1 MLRSPFLKTARHLP
15 KHPTLFA
22 EKSPT
27 SMKIQQLT
35 VPSAAAAAAYSCCIL
50 SALPLTQGW
59 VIPQQQRT
67 FSVFASQQQTALR
80 RNIVLS
86 RGSGSFALYS
96 TLSKDAEETVSS
108 SVPPLSSSS
117 SFPSTSQGNVIAE
130 GTIVSQ
136 YPGGLCAI
144 RLKDDFTNSPSQPL
158 VDATPPS
165 ASSAAAV
172 VVVSPSS
179 TLSVEP
185 TVADVTTKTSSSS
198 SSSSSF
204 VPSVYYNGDLQGK
217 QVLFA
222 DGTTTGIVVAHRPPV
237 VFVYSTNNST
247 NNNNNMVT
255 DTPLDGLVKVM
266 DAPATISVSAETAL
280 TTGDVIDFLGNSIKA
295 GTTTDAADRNPLQR
309 RAIFSPIPQV
319 KDIALINHPM
329 LTGVTML
336 DTLAPM
342 GRGQNM
348 LLVGHDVNEMR
359 GYAMDLL
366 QTQIRDG
373 RQTKC
378 IYALTDRTNHQ
389 QDNVLKM
396 MEQRGLDQHVHV
408 IVPTLNEENVLQ
420 NDEASRA
427 GRAIAVASAA
437 CALGEIFALEKGINA
452 LVVVDT
458 IDQYKKLW
466 DTTTRVLV
474 DVFGP
479 DAVVKGDREGGASSE
494 MRAFYSSLI
503 QRSAQYKLNR
513 GSGSVTLLLM
523 TTIPRMNSESDEVFQ
538 ESDFESCGE
547 KIKTR
552 VKMLVEKNIP
562 LTAVNL
568 RKIDIPIPLSSE
580 GERRFA
586 LQHVDDL
593 ISMSD
598 GQIWLDERLEA
609 TGQFPPVDPQRSLT
623 RIGIGA
629 DTDSRADAPALRRIA
644 ERLRLEISQAA
655 DLAGAEQNEA
665 SKKQRQRNNAL
676 LLAMHQ
682 KAGAGGRRLSESCV
696 AILAASQGYLDK
708 SLENGV
714 VAGSGA
720 GEQLIQSLMDHV
732 LLTAPTAMA
741 SIDDSLDLG
750 NNERQELTD
759 AIAVFFQSS

>member
-1 MLRSPFLKTARHLP
+1 
-15 KHPTLFA
+15 
-22 EKSPT
+22 
-27 SMKIQQLT
+27 MKIQRLT
-35 VPSAAAAAAYSCCIL
+35 VPSAAAAAAAYSCCIFPAL
-50 SALPLTQGW
+50 SLTQGW
-59 VIPQQQRT
+59 VVPQQQGV
-67 FSVFASQQQTALR
+67 FSVMSSQQTATR
-80 RNIVLS
+80 RSVFLW
-86 RGSGSFALYS
+86 RGSGSSFALHS
-96 TLSKDAEETVSS
+96 TSS
-108 SVPPLSSSS
+108 SVPPLSSAPVLPSS
-117 SFPSTSQGNVIAE
+117 LGNVIAE

-136 YPGGLCAI
+136 YPGGLRAI
-144 RLKDDFTNSPSQPL
+144 RLKDDFTNLPSPL
-158 VDATPPS
+158 VDATP
-165 ASSAAAV
+165 
-172 VVVSPSS
+172 
-179 TLSVEP
+179 L
-185 TVADVTTKTSSSS
+185 SSSS
-198 SSSSSF
+198 SAASSVGSPSSLS
-204 VPSVYYNGDLQGK
+204 SVYNGDLQGK

-222 DGTTTGIVVAHRPPV
+222 DGTTGIVVAHRPPV
-237 VFVYSTNNST
+237 VFVYSTD
-247 NNNNNMVT
+247 MAA
-255 DTPLDGLVKVM
+255 DTTLDGSVKVL
-266 DAPATISVSAETAL
+266 DTPATISVSTETAFA
-280 TTGDVIDFLGNSIKA
+280 TGDVIDFLGNSVQ
-295 GTTTDAADRNPLQR
+295 GTTTDAAKESDQLQR

-336 DTLAPM
+336 DTLAPI

-348 LLVGHDVNEMR
+348 LLVGHDVNQMR
-359 GYAMDLL
+359 GYAMDFL

-389 QDNVLKM
+389 QDDVMKM
-396 MEQRGLDQHVHV
+396 MEQRGLDKHVHV
-408 IVPTLNEENVLQ
+408 IVPTLNEENVSQ
-420 NDEASRA
+420 NDESSRA
-427 GRAIAVASAA
+427 GQAVAVASAA
-437 CALGEIFALEKGINA
+437 CALGEIFALDKGMNA
-452 LVVVDT
+452 LVVVET

-474 DVFGP
+474 DVFGA
-479 DAVVKGDREGGASSE
+479 DAVVKGDLEGGASSE

-513 GSGSVTLLLM
+513 GGGSVTLLLM
-523 TTIPRMNSESDEVFQ
+523 KTIPRMNTESEEVFQ
-538 ESDFESCGE
+538 DSDFESCGE
-547 KIKTR
+547 KIKDR
-552 VKMLVEKNIP
+552 VKMLVQKNIP
-562 LTAVNL
+562 LTAANL
-568 RKIDIPIPLSSE
+568 RKIDIPIPSSSE

-609 TGQFPPVDPQRSLT
+609 TGQSPPVDPQRSLT

-644 ERLRLEISQAA
+644 ERLRLDISQVA

-714 VAGSGA
+714 AAGSEA
-720 GEQLIQSLMDHV
+720 GEQLIQRLMDHV
-732 LLTAPTAMA
+732 LQTAPTAMA

-750 NNERQELTD
+750 KNERQELTD

>member
-1 MLRSPFLKTARHLP
+1 M
-15 KHPTLFA
+15 
-22 EKSPT
+22 
-27 SMKIQQLT
+27 
-35 VPSAAAAAAYSCCIL
+35 
-50 SALPLTQGW
+50 
-59 VIPQQQRT
+59 
-67 FSVFASQQQTALR
+67 
-80 RNIVLS
+80 
-86 RGSGSFALYS
+86 
-96 TLSKDAEETVSS
+96 SS
-108 SVPPLSSSS
+108 SVPSLSYSSSV
-117 SFPSTSQGNVIAE
+117 PSLSQGNVIAE

-136 YPGGLCAI
+136 YPGGLRAI
-144 RLKDDFTNSPSQPL
+144 RLKDDFTDSPSPL
-158 VDATPPS
+158 VDATPQSSS
-165 ASSAAAV
+165 ASSSVSSTSSTWSVEQAV
-172 VVVSPSS
+172 ADATTTKSPSS
-179 TLSVEP
+179 LS
-185 TVADVTTKTSSSS
+185 
-198 SSSSSF
+198 
-204 VPSVYYNGDLQGK
+204 SVYNGDLQGK

-222 DGTTTGIVVAHRPPV
+222 DGTTGIVVAHRPPV
-237 VFVYSTNNST
+237 VFVYSTNN
-247 NNNNNMVT
+247 NNNN
-255 DTPLDGLVKVM
+255 TPLEGLVKVM
-266 DAPATISVSAETAL
+266 DAPATISVATDIAL
-280 TTGDVIDFLGNSIKA
+280 TTGDVIDFLGNSVQ
-295 GTTTDAADRNPLQR
+295 GTSTDAADSNQLQR

-336 DTLAPM
+336 DTLAPI

-348 LLVGHDVNEMR
+348 LLVGHDANEMR
-359 GYAMDLL
+359 GYTMDFL

-378 IYALTDRTNHQ
+378 IYAVTDRTNHQ
-389 QDNVLKM
+389 QEDDVMKM
-396 MEQRGLDQHVHV
+396 LEERGLDKHVHV
-408 IVPTLNEENVLQ
+408 IVPTFNEENISQ

-427 GRAIAVASAA
+427 GQAVAVASAA
-437 CALGEIFALEKGINA
+437 CALGEIFALEKGMNA

-474 DVFGP
+474 DVFGA

-513 GSGSVTLLLM
+513 GGGSVTLLLM
-523 TTIPRMNSESDEVFQ
+523 TTIPRMNTESEEVFQ

-547 KIKTR
+547 KIKAR
-552 VKMLVEKNIP
+552 VKMLVQKNIP

-568 RKIDIPIPLSSE
+568 RKIDIPIPSSSE

-609 TGQFPPVDPQRSLT
+609 TGQSPPVDPQRSLT

-644 ERLRLEISQAA
+644 ERLRLDISQAA

-665 SKKQRQRNNAL
+665 SKKQWQRNNAL

-708 SLENGV
+708 SLENGI
-714 VAGSGA
+714 VAGSKA
-720 GEQLIQSLMDHV
+720 GEQLIQNLMDHV

-750 NNERQELTD
+750 HNERQELTD

>member
-1 MLRSPFLKTARHLP
+1 M
-15 KHPTLFA
+15 
-22 EKSPT
+22 
-27 SMKIQQLT
+27 
-35 VPSAAAAAAYSCCIL
+35 
-50 SALPLTQGW
+50 
-59 VIPQQQRT
+59 
-67 FSVFASQQQTALR
+67 
-80 RNIVLS
+80 
-86 RGSGSFALYS
+86 
-96 TLSKDAEETVSS
+96 SS
-108 SVPPLSSSS
+108 SVPSLSYSSSV
-117 SFPSTSQGNVIAE
+117 PSLSQGNVIAE

-136 YPGGLCAI
+136 YPGGLRAI
-144 RLKDDFTNSPSQPL
+144 RLKDDFTDSPSPL
-158 VDATPPS
+158 VDATPQSSSAS
-165 ASSAAAV
+165 ASSSVSSTSSTWSVEQAV
-172 VVVSPSS
+172 ADAITTKSPSS
-179 TLSVEP
+179 LS
-185 TVADVTTKTSSSS
+185 
-198 SSSSSF
+198 
-204 VPSVYYNGDLQGK
+204 SVYNGDLQGK

-222 DGTTTGIVVAHRPPV
+222 DGTTGIVVAHRPPV
-237 VFVYSTNNST
+237 VFVYSTNN
-247 NNNNNMVT
+247 NNNN
-255 DTPLDGLVKVM
+255 TPLEGLVKVM
-266 DAPATISVSAETAL
+266 DAPATISVATDIAL
-280 TTGDVIDFLGNSIKA
+280 TTGDVIDFLGNSVQ
-295 GTTTDAADRNPLQR
+295 GTSTDAADSNQLQR

-336 DTLAPM
+336 DTLAPI

-348 LLVGHDVNEMR
+348 LLVGHDANEMR
-359 GYAMDLL
+359 GYTMDFL

-378 IYALTDRTNHQ
+378 IYAVTDRTNHQ
-389 QDNVLKM
+389 QEDDVMKM
-396 MEQRGLDQHVHV
+396 LEERGLDKHVHV
-408 IVPTLNEENVLQ
+408 IVPTFNEENISQ

-427 GRAIAVASAA
+427 GQAVAVASAA
-437 CALGEIFALEKGINA
+437 CALGEIFALEKGMNA

-474 DVFGP
+474 DVFGA

-513 GSGSVTLLLM
+513 GGGSVTLLLM
-523 TTIPRMNSESDEVFQ
+523 TTIPRMNTESEEVFQ

-547 KIKTR
+547 KIKAR
-552 VKMLVEKNIP
+552 VKMLVQKNIP

-568 RKIDIPIPLSSE
+568 RKIDIPIPSSSE

-609 TGQFPPVDPQRSLT
+609 TGQSPPVDPQRSLT

-644 ERLRLEISQAA
+644 ERLRLDISQAA

-665 SKKQRQRNNAL
+665 SKKQWQRNNAL

-708 SLENGV
+708 SLENGI
-714 VAGSGA
+714 VAGSKA
-720 GEQLIQSLMDHV
+720 GEQLIQNLMDHV

-750 NNERQELTD
+750 HNERQELTD